1 MNSQTYGGGGE
12 SGNGSYD
19 RDRVGITDDAA
30 PHRQWIS
37 EARYQIAKALPM
49 AVAGSIRS
57 ATSVIELRALGHIGS
72 RPLAGRSLA
81 LLVVNLTGYP
91 FMYGLGGALESLC
104 SQAFTG
110 AQGNKRIGVYVQ
122 HAIWIFLAANAL
134 IAILWLHPEVVFQ
147 MLAKPDDTV
156 LHYARTYLIFEC
168 VYFPCIVVQT
178 CLKRFLLAQG
188 LMRPTVVFEAAGL
201 CAMYASLWLFVWNPA
216 TSLGFVGVPLASA
229 IAYAVVL
236 LVTVLYITLAPC
248 RSEWGPFTSA
258 GFRDN
263 ARHIINLGVPCSV
276 SGVASYGFADLATI
290 AVSALGAE
298 SLATQAVLNS
308 SKSALSRV
316 GSYLGMV
323 VSNRV
328 GNLLG
333 AQRPQQAFLSAKVC
347 VVMMLAVSSVL
358 AMLMLLCQR
367 ALAAFITNDEMLVLR
382 LLPLIPLL
390 VIVVVFDV
398 VSNVLTGVL
407 RGQGRQGVAAIVRVV
422 SLYLFAVPL
431 AYMLCFWLDL
441 GLYGLWVGL
450 AAGFVTI
457 SAAEG
462 WLVLTSDW
470 EDEAKRCLVRV
481 NGVKRATQIDS
492 PLGESSPLLSAQRS
506 SLC

>member
-1 MNSQTYGGGGE
+1 MSRPMTTE
-12 SGNGSYD
+12 DS
-19 RDRVGITDDAA
+19 A
-30 PHRQWIS
+30 PHRQWIR
-37 EARYQIAKALPM
+37 EIRYQLAKALPM

-81 LLVVNLTGYP
+81 LLIVNLTGYP

-110 AQGNKRIGVYVQ
+110 AQGSKRIGVYVQ
-122 HAIWIFLAANAL
+122 HAIWIFLAANIL
-134 IAILWLHPEVVFQ
+134 VAILWLHPDVVFQ
-147 MLAKPDDTV
+147 MLTKPDDSV

-188 LMRPTVVFEAAGL
+188 LMRPTILFEATGL
-201 CAMYASLWLFVWNPA
+201 CAMCASLWLFVWNPE
-216 TSLGFVGVPLASA
+216 TSLGFVGVPLAST
-229 IAYAVVL
+229 IAYIAVL
-236 LVTVLYITLAPC
+236 LVTMLYITLAPC

-333 AQRPQQAFLSAKVC
+333 AQQPQQAFLSAKVC
-347 VVMMLAVSSVL
+347 VLMMLAASSLIAVV
-358 AMLMLLCQR
+358 MLVCQH
-367 ALAAFITNDEMLVLR
+367 ALAAFITNDNMLVSR
-382 LLPLIPLL
+382 LLPLVPLL

-407 RGQGRQGVAAIVRVV
+407 RGQGRQGAAAVVRVI

-431 AYMLCFWLDL
+431 AYVLCFWLDL

-450 AAGFVTI
+450 AAGFVAI

-462 WLVLTSDW
+462 WLVLASDW
-470 EDEAKRCLVRV
+470 EGEAKRCLVRV
-481 NGVKRATQIDS
+481 NGVKRARLIDS
-492 PLGESSPLLSAQRS
+492 PLRESSPLLGAQSS

>member
-1 MNSQTYGGGGE
+1 M
-12 SGNGSYD
+12 
-19 RDRVGITDDAA
+19 
-30 PHRQWIS
+30 S
-37 EARYQIAKALPM
+37 EARYQLAKALPM
-49 AVAGSIRS
+49 VVAGSIRS
-57 ATSVIELRALGHIGS
+57 ATSIIELRALGHIGS

-110 AQGNKRIGVYVQ
+110 AHGGKRIGAYVQ
-122 HAIWIFLAANAL
+122 HSIWLFLVANIL
-134 IAILWLHPEVVFQ
+134 VAILWLNPDLVFQ
-147 MLAKPDDTV
+147 LLAKPDDSV

-188 LMRPTVVFEAAGL
+188 LMRPTVVFEAVGL
-201 CAMYASLWLFVWNPA
+201 GAMYASLWLFVWNPA
-216 TSLGFVGVPLASA
+216 TSLGFIGVPLASA
-229 IAYAVVL
+229 IAYGVVL
-236 LVTVLYITLAPC
+236 LATV
-248 RSEWGPFTSA
+248 F
-258 GFRDN
+258 
-263 ARHIINLGVPCSV
+263 V

-333 AQRPQQAFLSAKVC
+333 AQQPQRAFLSANVC
-347 VVMMLAVSSVL
+347 VVMMLAASSIL
-358 AMLMLLCQR
+358 AALMLMCQR
-367 ALAAFITNDEMLVLR
+367 ALAAFITNDESLISQ

-390 VIVVVFDV
+390 VIVIVFDV

-422 SLYLFAVPL
+422 SLYLLAVPL
-431 AYMLCFWLDL
+431 AYALCFWLDW

-450 AAGFVTI
+450 AFGFVAI

-462 WLVLTSDW
+462 LLVLTSDW
-470 EDEAKRCLVRV
+470 EGEAKRCQVRI
-481 NGVKRATQIDS
+481 NG
-492 PLGESSPLLSAQRS
+492 
-506 SLC
+506 

>member
-1 MNSQTYGGGGE
+1 
-12 SGNGSYD
+12 
-19 RDRVGITDDAA
+19 
-30 PHRQWIS
+30 
-37 EARYQIAKALPM
+37 M

-110 AQGNKRIGVYVQ
+110 AQGSKRIGVYVQ
-122 HAIWIFLAANAL
+122 HAIWIFLAAN
-134 IAILWLHPEVVFQ
+134 IPVAILWLHPHVVFQ
-147 MLAKPDDTV
+147 MLAKPDDSV

-188 LMRPTVVFEAAGL
+188 LMRPTVLFESAGL
-201 CAMYASLWLFVWNPA
+201 CAMCASLWLLVWNPE
-216 TSLGFVGVPLASA
+216 TSLGFVGVPLAST
-229 IAYAVVL
+229 IAYVAVL
-236 LVTVLYITLAPC
+236 LATVLYIALAPC
-248 RSEWGPFTSA
+248 RSEWGPFISA

-298 SLATQAVLNS
+298 SLAMQAVLNS
-308 SKSALSRV
+308 SKSAFSRV

-323 VSNRV
+323 VSSRV

-333 AQRPQQAFLSAKVC
+333 AQQPQQAFVSAKVC
-347 VVMMLAVSSVL
+347 VAMMLAVSSFI
-358 AMLMLLCQR
+358 AALMLVCR
-367 ALAAFITNDEMLVLR
+367 HALAAFITNDDMLVSQ
-382 LLPLIPLL
+382 LLPLVPLL

-407 RGQGRQGVAAIVRVV
+407 RGQGRQGIAAVVRVV

-431 AYMLCFWLDL
+431 AYVLCFWLDL
-441 GLYGLWVGL
+441 ELYGLWVGL
-450 AAGFVTI
+450 AAGFVAI
-457 SAAEG
+457 SVTEG

-470 EDEAKRCLVRV
+470 EGEAKRCLLRV
-481 NGVKRATQIDS
+481 NGAKHARLIDS
-492 PLGESSPLLSAQRS
+492 PLGESSPLLGVPS
-506 SLC
+506 SNLY

>member
-1 MNSQTYGGGGE
+1 
-12 SGNGSYD
+12 
-19 RDRVGITDDAA
+19 
-30 PHRQWIS
+30 
-37 EARYQIAKALPM
+37 
-49 AVAGSIRS
+49 
-57 ATSVIELRALGHIGS
+57 
-72 RPLAGRSLA
+72 
-81 LLVVNLTGYP
+81 
-91 FMYGLGGALESLC
+91 MYGLGGALESLC

-110 AQGNKRIGVYVQ
+110 AQGNKRIGVYIQ
-122 HAIWIFLAANAL
+122 HAIWIFLAANVL
-134 IAILWLHPEVVFQ
+134 VAILWLHPEVVFQ

-229 IAYAVVL
+229 IAYGAV
-236 LVTVLYITLAPC
+236 
-248 RSEWGPFTSA
+248 
-258 GFRDN
+258 
-263 ARHIINLGVPCSV
+263 V

-323 VSNRV
+323 ASNRV

-347 VVMMLAVSSVL
+347 IVMMLAVSSVL
-358 AMLMLLCQR
+358 AMLMLVCQR

-382 LLPLIPLL
+382 LVPLIPLL

-431 AYMLCFWLDL
+431 AYTLCFWLDL

-462 WLVLTSDW
+462 WLVLASDW
-470 EDEAKRCLVRV
+470 EGEAKRCLVRV
-481 NGVKRATQIDS
+481 NGVKRARQIDS
-492 PLGESSPLLSAQRS
+492 PLGESSPLLDAQRS

>member
-1 MNSQTYGGGGE
+1 
-12 SGNGSYD
+12 
-19 RDRVGITDDAA
+19 
-30 PHRQWIS
+30 
-37 EARYQIAKALPM
+37 
-49 AVAGSIRS
+49 
-57 ATSVIELRALGHIGS
+57 
-72 RPLAGRSLA
+72 
-81 LLVVNLTGYP
+81 
-91 FMYGLGGALESLC
+91 MYGLGGALESLC

-110 AQGNKRIGVYVQ
+110 AQGNKRIGVYIQ
-122 HAIWIFLAANAL
+122 HAIWIFLAANVL
-134 IAILWLHPEVVFQ
+134 VAILWLHPEVVFQ

-229 IAYAVVL
+229 IAYGAV
-236 LVTVLYITLAPC
+236 
-248 RSEWGPFTSA
+248 F
-258 GFRDN
+258 
-263 ARHIINLGVPCSV
+263 V

-323 VSNRV
+323 ASNRV

-347 VVMMLAVSSVL
+347 IVMMLAVSSVL
-358 AMLMLLCQR
+358 AMLMLVCQR

-382 LLPLIPLL
+382 LVPLIPLL

-431 AYMLCFWLDL
+431 AYTLCFWLDL

-462 WLVLTSDW
+462 WLVLASDW
-470 EDEAKRCLVRV
+470 EGEAKRCLVRV
-481 NGVKRATQIDS
+481 NGVKRARQIDS
-492 PLGESSPLLSAQRS
+492 PLGESSPLLDAQRS

>member
-1 MNSQTYGGGGE
+1 MNSQAYNGGGN
-12 SGNGSYD
+12 SSYD

-37 EARYQIAKALPM
+37 EARYQLAKALPM

-110 AQGNKRIGVYVQ
+110 AQGNKRIGVYIQ
-122 HAIWIFLAANAL
+122 HAIWIFLAANVL
-134 IAILWLHPEVVFQ
+134 VAILWLHPEVVFQ

-229 IAYAVVL
+229 IAYGAVL
-236 LVTVLYITLAPC
+236 LATVLYITLAPC
-248 RSEWGPFTSA
+248 RSEWGPFTTA

-263 ARHIINLGVPCSV
+263 ARHIINLGKYTRALDCNASLSIILQLTTSNAKSLHCRHSVQRIRCCVLWIRRLGNNSSV
-276 SGVASYGFADLATI
+276 SAG
-290 AVSALGAE
+290 
-298 SLATQAVLNS
+298 
-308 SKSALSRV
+308 SREP
-316 GSYLGMV
+316 GYTSC
-323 VSNRV
+323 
-328 GNLLG
+328 
-333 AQRPQQAFLSAKVC
+333 AQL
-347 VVMMLAVSSVL
+347 
-358 AMLMLLCQR
+358 
-367 ALAAFITNDEMLVLR
+367 
-382 LLPLIPLL
+382 
-390 VIVVVFDV
+390 
-398 VSNVLTGVL
+398 
-407 RGQGRQGVAAIVRVV
+407 
-422 SLYLFAVPL
+422 
-431 AYMLCFWLDL
+431 
-441 GLYGLWVGL
+441 
-450 AAGFVTI
+450 
-457 SAAEG
+457 
-462 WLVLTSDW
+462 
-470 EDEAKRCLVRV
+470 
-481 NGVKRATQIDS
+481 
-492 PLGESSPLLSAQRS
+492 
-506 SLC
+506 

>member
-1 MNSQTYGGGGE
+1 MSRPMATE
-12 SGNGSYD
+12 D
-19 RDRVGITDDAA
+19 PA
-30 PHRQWIS
+30 PHRQWIR
-37 EARYQIAKALPM
+37 EMRYQLAKALPM

-110 AQGNKRIGVYVQ
+110 AQGSKRIGVYVQ
-122 HAIWIFLAANAL
+122 HAIWIFLAANIL
-134 IAILWLHPEVVFQ
+134 VAILWLHPDVVFQ
-147 MLAKPDDTV
+147 MLTKPDDSV

-178 CLKRFLLAQG
+178 CLKGFLLAQG
-188 LMRPTVVFEAAGL
+188 LMRPTIIFEATGL
-201 CAMYASLWLFVWNPA
+201 CAMCASLWLFVWNPE
-216 TSLGFVGVPLASA
+216 TSLGFVGVPLAST
-229 IAYAVVL
+229 IAYVAVL
-236 LVTVLYITLAPC
+236 LVTM
-248 RSEWGPFTSA
+248 F
-258 GFRDN
+258 
-263 ARHIINLGVPCSV
+263 V

-333 AQRPQQAFLSAKVC
+333 AQQPQQAFLSAKVC
-347 VVMMLAVSSVL
+347 VLMMLAASSLIAVV
-358 AMLMLLCQR
+358 MLVCQH
-367 ALAAFITNDEMLVLR
+367 ALAAFITNDDMLVSR
-382 LLPLIPLL
+382 LLPLVPLL

-407 RGQGRQGVAAIVRVV
+407 RGQGRQGAAAVVRVI

-431 AYMLCFWLDL
+431 AYVLCFWLDL

-450 AAGFVTI
+450 AAGFVAI

-462 WLVLTSDW
+462 WLVLASDW
-470 EDEAKRCLVRV
+470 EGEAKRCLVRV
-481 NGVKRATQIDS
+481 NGVKHARLIDS
-492 PLGESSPLLSAQRS
+492 PLRESSPLLGAQSS

>member
-1 MNSQTYGGGGE
+1 MNSQTYSGGGD
-12 SGNGSYD
+12 SSYD

-37 EARYQIAKALPM
+37 EARYQLAKALPM

-110 AQGNKRIGVYVQ
+110 AQGNKRIGVYIQ
-122 HAIWIFLAANAL
+122 HAIWIFLAANVL
-134 IAILWLHPEVVFQ
+134 VAILWLHPEVVFQ

-229 IAYAVVL
+229 IAYGAVL
-236 LVTVLYITLAPC
+236 LATV
-248 RSEWGPFTSA
+248 
-258 GFRDN
+258 
-263 ARHIINLGVPCSV
+263 V

-323 VSNRV
+323 ASNRV

-347 VVMMLAVSSVL
+347 IVMMLAVSSVL
-358 AMLMLLCQR
+358 AMLMLVCQR

-382 LLPLIPLL
+382 LVPLIPLL

-431 AYMLCFWLDL
+431 AYTLCFWLDL

-462 WLVLTSDW
+462 WLVLASDW
-470 EDEAKRCLVRV
+470 EGEAKRCLVRV
-481 NGVKRATQIDS
+481 NGVKRARQIDS
-492 PLGESSPLLSAQRS
+492 PLGESSPLLDAQRS